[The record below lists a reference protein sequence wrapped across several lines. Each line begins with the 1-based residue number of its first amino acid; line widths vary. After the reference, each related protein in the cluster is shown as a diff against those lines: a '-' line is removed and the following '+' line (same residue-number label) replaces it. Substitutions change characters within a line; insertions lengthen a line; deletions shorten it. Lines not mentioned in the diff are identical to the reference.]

1 MAVRF
6 RKRKLKN
13 YIFIGICV
21 VMIVWGL
28 GCSAEVWISREPF
41 YSDNTQLEV
50 INQELKSNMV
60 LTQEF
65 KVIGDGLNRVNT
77 FFDNGHEGAGI
88 VTMQL
93 LNKDGLDLVLPYTFD
108 LSVYGENDII
118 FPTYI
123 ENALEKREKYF
134 LKWSCTEI
142 DEADPP
148 TVRVYRALDLQKKL
162 KIDGEK
168 ANVKLYVEYNYDSY
182 YHTSNIV
189 CAIIFCGIIFLIAVF
204 QIELNATG
212 WFWIKECLFI
222 ALACFS
228 WTMIDMINI
237 GEGTVTFFRLVSNII
252 PIYILIR
259 VLYLITNSLPC
270 AGGLT
275 GGISFVFGTVNYY
288 VNLFRGRP
296 ILPWDLS
303 SLNTAVTV
311 MSSYNFELTYEIITA
326 FLILVFMIQLSLFFR
341 SKQKQPKNAKIV
353 YANGVV
359 LASLLL
365 IYTTAIYPKLYGDL
379 WSMADAYRDEGIIAG
394 FIAHCQFARYNKPEG
409 YSQKQCLS
417 LMENIDLITADQAGE
432 SARNIIVIMNESFAD
447 LRVIG
452 DGQLDGDYMPFID
465 SLEENVI
472 KGNLYVP
479 IYGAGTSN
487 TEFEALVG
495 ASCAYIS
502 AVPYQTLFN
511 HEVDS
516 ILTSLK
522 AKEFYAEALHPYHA
536 ANWNRDSVYSYMGFD
551 EFVTLADMNIKNG
564 DMMRWCVSD
573 YRDYEEI
580 VNAYENNENDNFFLF
595 NVTMQNHGGY
605 EESYD
610 NFLNTA
616 DLSEYGEF
624 KEAETYLSLVK
635 ESDSSLEELIS
646 YFSDVKEPTL
656 ICFFG
661 DHQPSIEEEFYEFLY
676 GKELSALSREEAQQ
690 RYITPLVLW
699 TNYDIEEQY
708 IDKISSNYI
717 GTLILKAANL
727 PMEPFE
733 SFLWE
738 LYQEYPVI
746 STTGIWDKEGVYY
759 SSPYEAE
766 SKMLMDY
773 QWLQYYRIKENAK

>member
-1 MAVRF
+1 MTVRF
-6 RKRKLKN
+6 RGWQSIN
-13 YIFIGICV
+13 YIFIGICA
-21 VMIVWGL
+21 VMMIWAL
-28 GCSAEVWISREPF
+28 GCSTEVWISQEPF
-41 YSDNTQLEV
+41 YSDNTELEV

-60 LTQEF
+60 FTQEF
-65 KVIGDGLNRVNT
+65 KVIGAGLNRVNT

-93 LNKDGLDLVLPYTFD
+93 LNKDGLDLVLPYSFD
-108 LSVYGENDII
+108 LGEHGENDII
-118 FPTYI
+118 FPIYI
-123 ENALEKREKYF
+123 ENALEKGEKYYI
-134 LKWSCTEI
+134 KWSCTDI
-142 DEADPP
+142 DETDPP

-168 ANVKLYVEYNYDSY
+168 TDVKLFVEYNYDSY
-182 YHTSNIV
+182 FNLKHIV
-189 CAIIFCGIIFLIAVF
+189 CIIILSAAILLAAVF

-222 ALACFS
+222 VLACFS
-228 WTMIDMINI
+228 WTMIDTINI
-237 GEGTVTFFRLVSNII
+237 GEGTVTLFRLVSNII

-326 FLILVFMIQLSLFFR
+326 FLILVFMIQISLLFR
-341 SKQKQPKNAKIV
+341 SKEKQRRNVKIV
-353 YANGVV
+353 FANSGVLV
-359 LASLLL
+359 SLLL
-365 IYTTAIYPKLYGDL
+365 IYTTAVYPKLYGDL
-379 WSMADAYRDEGIIAG
+379 WAMADAYRDEGIIAG

-409 YSQKQCLS
+409 YSRKECLS
-417 LMENIDLITADQAGE
+417 LMESIDVIATDQTNE
-432 SARNIIVIMNESFAD
+432 SAQNIIVIMNESFAD

-452 DGQLDGDYMPFID
+452 DGKLDGDYMPFID

-479 IYGAGTSN
+479 VYGAGTSN
-487 TEFEALVG
+487 TEFEALAG

-511 HEVDS
+511 HEMDS
-516 ILTSLK
+516 VLTSLK
-522 AKEFYAEALHPYHA
+522 AEEFYTEAFHPYHA
-536 ANWNRDSVYSYMGFD
+536 GNWNRESVYSYMGFD
-551 EFVTLADMNIKNG
+551 KFVSMADMDIRDD
-564 DMMRWCVSD
+564 DMVRWCVSD

-605 EESYD
+605 VEPYD
-610 NFLNTA
+610 NFSNTV

-635 ESDSSLEELIS
+635 ESDSSFKELIS
-646 YFSDVKEPTL
+646 YFSNVKEPTL

-676 GKELSALSREEAQQ
+676 GKELSDLSNEEAQQ

-717 GTLILKAANL
+717 GTMILKAANL

-746 STTGIWDKEGVYY
+746 STTGIWDKEDVYY

-766 SKMLMDY
+766 SKKLMDY
-773 QWLQYYRIKENAK
+773 QWLQYYRVKEKAK